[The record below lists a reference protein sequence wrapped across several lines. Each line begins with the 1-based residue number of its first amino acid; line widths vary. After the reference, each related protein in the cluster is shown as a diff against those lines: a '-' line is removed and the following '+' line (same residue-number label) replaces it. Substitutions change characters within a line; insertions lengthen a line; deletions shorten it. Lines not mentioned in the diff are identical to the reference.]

1 MTSRQKA
8 DLVTRARE
16 RDPDAFTEL
25 MQMHMKDM
33 YRVAIAILMQD
44 EDAADAVQDT
54 ILTCWEKL
62 DSLRDNRLLKTWM
75 TRILINKC
83 YDIRKT
89 REKITDL
96 SSHEEPAAEDTCNLE
111 FKEALAALDEKYRI
125 CIVLYYSE
133 GYRIREIADMLKLPV
148 STVKTRLARGKEKLA
163 VYYGGRK
170 ERIVYEG

>member
-1 MTSRQKA
+1 MLNRKRT
-8 DLVTRARE
+8 DLIARARE

-25 MQMHMKDM
+25 MQMYMKDM
-33 YRVAIAILMQD
+33 YRVAVAILMQD
-44 EDAADAVQDT
+44 DDAADAVQDT

-62 DSLRDNRLLKTWM
+62 SVLREDRFFKTWM
-75 TRILINKC
+75 TRILIHKC

-96 SSHEEPAAEDTCNLE
+96 KDYEEPFAEDTCNLE
-111 FKEALAALDEKYRI
+111 FKEALAGLDGKYRI

-133 GYRIREIADMLKLPV
+133 GYRIREIADMLQLPV

-170 ERIVYEG
+170 EWIV